1 MVWST
6 GQDSFCDWENERG
19 GKLKK
24 LSGESG

>member
-6 GQDSFCDWENERG
+6 EADSFCDWENGRG

-24 LSGESG
+24 LSGERG

>member
-6 GQDSFCDWENERG
+6 GQDSFCDGENGRE